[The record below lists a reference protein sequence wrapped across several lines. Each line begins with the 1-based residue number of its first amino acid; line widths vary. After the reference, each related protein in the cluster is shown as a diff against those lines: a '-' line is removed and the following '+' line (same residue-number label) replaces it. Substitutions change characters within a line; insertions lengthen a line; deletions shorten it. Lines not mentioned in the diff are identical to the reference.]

1 MTVSCGSGKY
11 EVVLANQYCLRDL
24 LESITLTDSLS
35 SIAYKAEIKIPIT
48 SDFPGIE
55 NGQQCRISGIPFGSN
70 YMTYLLYPGV
80 VWEIDSITK
89 GVKHLI
95 ATVYDTTIYL
105 EKSEDEYLFPDG
117 QTASQRIKQYAADW
131 GFGIDS
137 SNFPDTKVLLAKTGT
152 GSSHRGYIYD
162 MIMADLKESVSKG
175 GAMYRPR
182 ITLNGLELFHIG
194 GNSTVWVLESLESIE
209 QNRTLEG
216 AVTRVKVLGQETEG
230 QRTPVLAIVSGDTAQ
245 YGTLQKILQDE
256 KITSAAEGKTKGQ
269 AMLTG
274 VQQTITVIGP
284 DINTMRAGDL
294 TALNGMELIVTDIS
308 HELGTPG
315 HMTAQLASVD
325 YVRRKYYTDES

>member
-1 MTVSCGSGKY
+1 MTVICGSGKY
-11 EVVLANQYCLRDL
+11 EVVLANQYYLREL

-35 SIAYKAEIKIPIT
+35 SIAYKAIVKIPVT
-48 SDFPGIE
+48 SGFPGIT
-55 NGQQCRISGIPFGSN
+55 NGQQCRVSGIPFGGTS
-70 YMTYLLYPGV
+70 MAYLLHPGV
-80 VWEIDSITK
+80 VWEIDSITQ
-89 GVKHLI
+89 GQKHLT
-95 ATVYDTTIYL
+95 ATIYDSTIYL

-131 GFGIDS
+131 GLSIDTS
-137 SNFPDTKVLLAKTGT
+137 SFPDTGILLAKTGI

-162 MIMADLKESVSKG
+162 MMMSDLKESVSKG

-182 ITLNGLELFHIG
+182 ITANGLELFHIS
-194 GNSTVWVLESLESIE
+194 GNPTVWVLESVESIE

-230 QRTPVLAIVSGDTAQ
+230 QRAPVLALVSGETAK

-256 KITSAAEGKTKGQ
+256 KITSTAEAKTKGQ

-274 VQQTITVIGP
+274 VQETFTVIGP
-284 DINTMRAGDL
+284 DINTVRAGDKVV
-294 TALNGMELIVTDIS
+294 LNSLALIVTDIS

-315 HMTAQLASVD
+315 NMTAQLASVD
-325 YVRRKYYTDES
+325 YVRRKYYTNES